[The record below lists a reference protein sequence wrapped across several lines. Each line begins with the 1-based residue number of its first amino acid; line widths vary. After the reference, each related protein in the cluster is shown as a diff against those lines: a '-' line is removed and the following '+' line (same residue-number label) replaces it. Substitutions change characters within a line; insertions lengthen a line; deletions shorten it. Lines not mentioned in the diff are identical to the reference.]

1 MTRSDPSVRSRPLAL
16 AGLMAAIVL
25 IVAAQVTP
33 ATASGG
39 NIRHE
44 RSAKAIPG
52 EYVVVL
58 DDAELNKRQ
67 PDTVISFLARGHQA
81 TVRYRYLNAFR
92 GFAAEMSRAQALRL
106 SKNPAVSYVQQNQAV
121 ALADVQSDPPWG
133 LNRIDQRDLP
143 LNSSFRYDV
152 TASNVRAYII
162 DSGIRT
168 THADFGGRAV
178 WGINTTG
185 DGKDTDCNGHG
196 THVAGTVAGAKH
208 GVAKN
213 VTLVAVKVLNC
224 AGSGSFAGVA
234 AGIDWVT
241 AQHQPGNPAVAN
253 ISLGSAG
260 SDSAI
265 ETAVR
270 NSIADGVVYAVASGN
285 SGSNACN
292 FTPAR
297 VAEAITVNATT
308 TADARAPY
316 SNFGTCTD
324 LFAPGQNIRS
334 AWNSSDTASNAVSG
348 TSMAAPHV
356 AGAAALLLSVTPTAT
371 PATIADQLVNNASA
385 NKVSNAGAGSPN
397 RLLYAGVANPP
408 PPPPN
413 QCSQRTNGTDVAIPD
428 LGTASSPISVSSCAG
443 NASAVTT
450 VDVHIVHTYRAD
462 LVIDLVAPNGTIRN
476 VLNRTGGSSDDVDQ
490 TFTLDLSTVPANGT
504 WSLRVRDTASFD
516 TGFIDSWTID
526 P

>member
-1 MTRSDPSVRSRPLAL
+1 MARVDPSARSWLI
-16 AGLMAAIVL
+16 GLTGLVAAAAL
-25 IVAAQVTP
+25 IVAAQSTP
-33 ATASGG
+33 AAASGG
-39 NIRHE
+39 EIRHE

-52 EYVVVL
+52 EYVIVL
-58 DDAELNKRQ
+58 DDADLNKRQ
-67 PDTVISFLARGHQA
+67 PDTVINFLARGHQA
-81 TVRYRYLNAFR
+81 TVKYRYRNAFR

-106 SKNPAVSYVQQNQAV
+106 SKNPAVSFVQQNQAV
-121 ALADVQSDPPWG
+121 ESTDVQSNPPSWG

-143 LNSSFRYDV
+143 LDSSYRYDT

-178 WGINTTG
+178 WGTNTTG
-185 DGKDTDCNGHG
+185 DGIDTDCYGHG
-196 THVAGTVAGAKH
+196 THVAGTVGGALH

-241 AQHQPGNPAVAN
+241 GQHQPGQPAVAN

-260 SDSAI
+260 SDSAT

-270 NSIADGVVYAVASGN
+270 NSIADGVVYVIASGN
-285 SGSNACN
+285 SGSNACT

-308 TADARAPY
+308 TTDTRASF

-324 LFAPGQNIRS
+324 LFAPGQGITS
-334 AWNSSDTASNAVSG
+334 AWSTSNTATNTISG

-371 PATIADQLVNNASA
+371 PATIASQLVANTTA
-385 NKVSNAGAGSPN
+385 NKVTNAGTGSPN
-397 RLLYAGVANPP
+397 RLLYTGGANPP
-408 PPPPN
+408 PPPVKSVQPKN
-413 QCSQRTNGTDVAIPD
+413 QRHRRSHSRSRHGVLTD
-428 LGTASSPISVSSCAG
+428 
-443 NASAVTT
+443 
-450 VDVHIVHTYRAD
+450 H
-462 LVIDLVAPNGTIRN
+462 
-476 VLNRTGGSSDDVDQ
+476 
-490 TFTLDLSTVPANGT
+490 
-504 WSLRVRDTASFD
+504 RVRLHRQRLRHHHGRSAHRAHLPS
-516 TGFIDSWTID
+516 
-526 P
+526 

>member
-1 MTRSDPSVRSRPLAL
+1 MADRPGGSDRSRRLGPCGSGHPSDGVRWGDSAR
-16 AGLMAAIVL
+16 AI
-25 IVAAQVTP
+25 
-33 ATASGG
+33 
-39 NIRHE
+39 E
-44 RSAKAIPG
+44 RKPSRG

-58 DDAELNKRQ
+58 DDAGLNKRQ
-67 PDTVISFLARGHQA
+67 PDTVINFLARGHQA
-81 TVRYRYLNAFR
+81 TVKYRYRNAFR

-106 SKNPAVSYVQQNQAV
+106 SKNPAVSFVQQNQAV
-121 ALADVQSDPPWG
+121 EPADVQSNPPSWG

-143 LNSSFRYDV
+143 LDSSYRYDT

-185 DGKDTDCNGHG
+185 DGIDTDCYGHG
-196 THVAGTVAGAKH
+196 THVAGTVGGAQH
-208 GVAKN
+208 GVAKD

-224 AGSGSFAGVA
+224 TGTGSFAGVA

-241 AQHQPGNPAVAN
+241 GQHQPGQPAVAN

-260 SDSAI
+260 SDSAT

-270 NSIADGVVYAVASGN
+270 NSIADGVVYAIASGN

-308 TADARAPY
+308 TTDTRASF

-324 LFAPGQNIRS
+324 LFAPGQGITS
-334 AWNSSDTASNAVSG
+334 AWSTGNTATNTISG

-371 PATIADQLVNNASA
+371 PATIASQLVANTTA
-385 NKVSNAGAGSPN
+385 NKVTNAGTGSPN
-397 RLLYAGVANPP
+397 RLLY
-408 PPPPN
+408 
-413 QCSQRTNGTDVAIPD
+413 
-428 LGTASSPISVSSCAG
+428 
-443 NASAVTT
+443 
-450 VDVHIVHTYRAD
+450 
-462 LVIDLVAPNGTIRN
+462 
-476 VLNRTGGSSDDVDQ
+476 TGGTNSPSPPVESVQRKDQ
-490 TFTLDLSTVPANGT
+490 QHRRPHSRSRHGVLTDH
-504 WSLRVRDTASFD
+504 RVRLHRLRLRHHHGRTAHRAHLPS
-516 TGFIDSWTID
+516 
-526 P
+526 